1 MKKKTNKM
9 FNMVMA
15 LALVCAM
22 AVNPMSVLAAEAE
35 EVAVEVTETATPV
48 ILAAEDAV
56 EIAVVE
62 PVVEVEENAVPL
74 TEPVVEVVVPGEE
87 ADSTLSVDPRAHV
100 TYYPTAGANSGYFY
114 NIQSSQAVY
123 NLPAGTMQISYS
135 ISGAGTCYL
144 RFYSGAV
151 MVASSG
157 ALNGNSTGNSSVV
170 LPYSGSYIVFVEYPN
185 GNSSTEVIYA
195 YSLYRK

>member
-48 ILAAEDAV
+48 ILVAEDAV

-62 PVVEVEENAVPL
+62 PVVEVEEAAGPIAN
-74 TEPVVEVVVPGEE
+74 PVVEVVVPGEE

-100 TYYPTAGANSGYFY
+100 SYYPTAGANSGYFY
-114 NIQSSQAVY
+114 NTQSSHATY
-123 NLPAGTMQISYS
+123 NLPSGTMQISYS

-144 RFYSGAV
+144 RFYSGGSFIAT
-151 MVASSG
+151 SG
-157 ALNGNSTGNSSVV
+157 ALNGNSTGNSSVI
-170 LPYSGSYIVFVEYPN
+170 LPFSGSYTVFVEYPN